1 MAARTELWGDETSKA
16 VENFQISGQTIP
28 APVIHWLGRL
38 KAAAARANAALGQLD
53 SDLAGEAAHPDDH
66 VNMGQS

>member
-38 KAAAARANAALGQLD
+38 KAAAARANGVGA
-53 SDLAGEAAHPDDH
+53 
-66 VNMGQS
+66 